1 MSFRVL
7 LRGKSVQDLSVNA
20 LRFYEFAAQKAKN
33 IGI

>member
-7 LRGKSVQDLSVNA
+7 LRGKSVQDLLVNA
-20 LRFYEFAAQKAKN
+20 LRSYGFAAQKTKN